1 MPAKLVTYNSQ
12 NDASTVG
19 SDLVIITFTSTHN
32 EPVLHY
38 KA

>member
-1 MPAKLVTYNSQ
+1 MPAKLVSCISQ

-19 SDLVIITFTSTHN
+19 SDLVVMTFTSTHN
-32 EPVLHY
+32 EQVLHN